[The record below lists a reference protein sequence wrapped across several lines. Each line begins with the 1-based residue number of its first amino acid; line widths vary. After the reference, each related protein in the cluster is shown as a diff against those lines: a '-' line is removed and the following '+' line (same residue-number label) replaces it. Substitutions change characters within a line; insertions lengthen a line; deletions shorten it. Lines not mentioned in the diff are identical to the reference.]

1 MSDVVGVVLAAGTG
15 SRFEDGNKL
24 LARLEDEPIVSHAA
38 RTLATS
44 PLEHTIGIVG
54 HDADRVRPVVATFV
68 DDTIDNGDYDRGQSR
83 SVRLGARAARDADAD
98 AVLFLPG
105 DMPCVD
111 PATVRAVVDGYRD
124 GNEGIVAPTDGDRRG
139 NPVLFDAR
147 HFDPLTAV
155 SGDIGGRALFES
167 ADVRLVPVDD
177 SGIAID
183 VDTVADLR
191 RLRHSGC
198 D

>member
-1 MSDVVGVVLAAGTG
+1 VTSWAWYSLPAPVRG
-15 SRFEDGNKL
+15 SRTANKL
-24 LARLEDEPIVSHAA
+24 LARLEDEPIVSHVTQ

-44 PLEHTIGIVG
+44 PLKHMIGIVG

-124 GNEGIVAPTDGDRRG
+124 GNEDRRADRRRSARKS
-139 NPVLFDAR
+139 VLFDAR
-147 HFDPLTAV
+147 HFDSLTAV

-177 SGIAID
+177 SGITID

>member
-1 MSDVVGVVLAAGTG
+1 MSTVVGVLLAAGTG

-24 LARLEDEPIVSHAA
+24 LARFEDEAIVSHAA
-38 RTLATS
+38 RTLATA

-54 HDADRVRPVVATFV
+54 HDADRVRPVVSEFV
-68 DDTIDNGDYDRGQSR
+68 DDTIDNDDYSHGQSR
-83 SVRLGARAARDADAD
+83 SVRLGARAARESDADA
-98 AVLFLPG
+98 ALFLPG

-111 PATVRAVVDGYRD
+111 PATVRAVVDGYSD
-124 GNEGIVAPTDGDRRG
+124 GSEGIVAPTDGDRRG
-139 NPVLFDAR
+139 NPVLFDVR
-147 HFDPLTAV
+147 HFDSLTSV
-155 SGDIGGRALFES
+155 SGDTGGRALFES
-167 ADVRLVPVDD
+167 GDVRLVPVDD
-177 SGIAID
+177 SGIATD